1 MRRVYSRGNFRNKK
15 EIESLRKASKTVSRT
30 WDNMSDEYREKIR
43 ENSAKLQWN
52 KKRGP
57 YKKSRKW
64 LKKKLY
70 PIVPRERNYSGVVY
84 KEEL

>member
-1 MRRVYSRGNFRNKK
+1 MRRVYSGGRFRRKQ
-15 EIESLRKASKTVSRT
+15 EIETVRRRSKTVSRT
-30 WDNMSDEYREKIR
+30 WDNMSDEYRAKFGEKFT
-43 ENSAKLQWN
+43 KLQWN

-70 PIVPRERNYSGVVY
+70 RIVPRERNHSGVVF
-84 KEEL
+84 K